1 MKALKFLKEQRRRHI
16 NMAETIKVAYFDDE
30 LDEAIKELEE
40 LQNRICDGCK
50 YYVQI
55 NKSDSFVCSLWLD
68 CSRKYKPKDRFEPK
82 DKQ

>member
-1 MKALKFLKEQRRRHI
+1 MKAL
-16 NMAETIKVAYFDDE
+16 E
-30 LDEAIKELEE
+30 LLREMRNIENNYDHLISHRFDEAIKELEE

>member
-1 MKALKFLKEQRRRHI
+1 MKAL
-16 NMAETIKVAYFDDE
+16 E
-30 LDEAIKELEE
+30 LLREMRNIENNYDHLISHRFDEAIKELEE
-40 LQNRICDGCK
+40 LQSRICDGCK

-68 CSRKYKPKDRFEPK
+68 CSRKYKPKDRFELK